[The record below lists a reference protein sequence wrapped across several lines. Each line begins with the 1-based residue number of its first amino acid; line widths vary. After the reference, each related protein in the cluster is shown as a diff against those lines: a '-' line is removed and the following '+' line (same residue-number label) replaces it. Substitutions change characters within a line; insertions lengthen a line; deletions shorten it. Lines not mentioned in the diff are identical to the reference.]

1 MVSATCNGCL
11 GVSAG
16 NKDKAVQITYVPADR
31 CADLLQGRVW
41 VADGS
46 RFACTAVQL
55 NFGHLQA
62 NVTEAKPSA
71 VSPKRRRM
79 RLAPSNGLSLTPS
92 CFSTHA
98 TATMVLKTSELACQK
113 HSRNRISRQTAESPE
128 DRGQSCKRGC
138 VQQFTISK
146 LYEYS
151 EVAQVSMKHS
161 EHTDKAGKVA
171 QEVCPKLRCMMTV
184 ANIIS

>member
-1 MVSATCNGCL
+1 
-11 GVSAG
+11 
-16 NKDKAVQITYVPADR
+16 
-31 CADLLQGRVW
+31 
-41 VADGS
+41 
-46 RFACTAVQL
+46 
-55 NFGHLQA
+55 
-62 NVTEAKPSA
+62 
-71 VSPKRRRM
+71 M

-98 TATMVLKTSELACQK
+98 TAAMVLKTSELACQK

-138 VQQFTISK
+138 AQQFTISK

-171 QEVCPKLRCMMTV
+171 HGSSLAAQGVRDLLAPHVSDKMKDWV
-184 ANIIS
+184 IIKVNDGCKCNML